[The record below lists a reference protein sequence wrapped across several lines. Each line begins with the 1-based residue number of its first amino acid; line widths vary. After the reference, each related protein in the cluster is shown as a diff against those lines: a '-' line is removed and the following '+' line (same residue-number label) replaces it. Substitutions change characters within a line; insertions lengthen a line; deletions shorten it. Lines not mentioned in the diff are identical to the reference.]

1 MWLECSVAPNVLSMR
16 IAVYG
21 AGAVGGYYGG
31 RLAQAGHDVH
41 LLARGKHLAVVRAH
55 GLRVDSV
62 RGDFTVNVPA
72 TDDPADIGPCDVV
85 LFCVKSFDTA
95 TAAARLSAML
105 ADGTAVVSLQNGV
118 ANEETIAEVIGWPH
132 VVGGASFIFA
142 TIAEPGV
149 ISHTG
154 GPASLA
160 IGEFGTAGSARVHA
174 LASAC
179 QEAGI
184 PTQVPNDIRVVLWGK
199 FAFICAQAG
208 MTATTGLPLGDI
220 RESAPAWRMFRNLV
234 EEVVAV
240 GQAEGVPLPDTLV
253 DSHMLAAAGLEPDG
267 RSSLYHDLITGHRM
281 ELDALHGTVVR
292 LGAKHG
298 VPTPAADGGLRD
310 PEPVGGQGR
319 DLTS

>member
-1 MWLECSVAPNVLSMR
+1 MSMK

-31 RLAQAGHDVH
+31 RLAQAGNEVH
-41 LLARGKHLAVVRAH
+41 LLARGQHLAAVRSH

-72 TDDPADIGPCDVV
+72 TDDPADIGQCDVV
-85 LFCVKSFDTA
+85 LFCVKSYDTG
-95 TAAARLSAML
+95 TAAARLSPML

-118 ANEETIAEVIGWPH
+118 ANEEAIAEVIGWPH
-132 VVGGASFIFA
+132 VVGGAAFIFA

-160 IGEFGTAGSARVHA
+160 IGEFGTAGSARVQA
-174 LASAC
+174 LASTC

-184 PTQVPNDIRVVLWGK
+184 PTQVPDDVRVVLWGK

-220 RESAPAWRMFRNLV
+220 RESDPSWRMFRALV
-234 EEVVAV
+234 EEAVAV
-240 GQAEGVPLPDTLV
+240 GQAEGVPLPDTIV
-253 DSHMLAAAGLEPDG
+253 DSHMLAAAGLQPDG

-281 ELDALHGTVVR
+281 ELEALHGTLVR

-298 VPTPAADGGLRD
+298 VPTPAADAVYAILSPWAARA
-310 PEPVGGQGR
+310 
-319 DLTS
+319 DL